1 MKPRI
6 EIIPLSILDDIK
18 PNGDLRYIILNSIKQ
33 NNENLYN
40 GDIIVIAQKIVSK
53 SEGRIINLAS
63 VKPSRRA
70 VRIASDF
77 KKDARVVEL
86 ILQESKD
93 ILRLTRGIII
103 VETRQG
109 FICANAGIDQS
120 NVEDMIIMHYYY
132 H

>member
-1 MKPRI
+1 M
-6 EIIPLSILDDIK
+6 
-18 PNGDLRYIILNSIKQ
+18 RYIILNSIKQ

-120 NVEDMIIMHYYY
+120 NVEDSR
-132 H
+132 